1 MAINSIYKYPP
12 GSLVNSR
19 GRDWLVLPEDEEDV
33 LRLRPIDGLDH
44 ESIGLYMPLE
54 GSSVKTTS
62 YAPPSAEKAGDFTG
76 GMLLRD
82 AARMNLRS
90 GAGPFRSLGRVSV
103 VPRPYQ
109 FVPLLM
115 ALKLDPVRLLIAD
128 DVGVGKTV
136 EALMIAREML
146 DRGEIKSVGVLCPPH
161 LCRQWADEMR
171 DKFNIDAAVI
181 QPSRLR
187 KLERAVPR
195 ADMPIYEYYR
205 HFVASID
212 FVKLDNHKHQL
223 LQNMPDLL
231 IVDEAHSSSR
241 PPGTKGR
248 SQQRRYELISEISK
262 NPDTHILLVTATPHS
277 GIEESYRSLLGV
289 LDPKF
294 DREGIIQRR
303 TLVPFVV
310 QRRRIELESWMGSE
324 TNFPNRES
332 DEISYQLSESYSKL
346 FEAVLSYCRETI
358 SGASGRSQ
366 RVRYWAAISILR
378 CLMSSPGAAEAMLE
392 ARQRR
397 VGSTEEIVENEAK
410 EDIDGTFRLQ
420 ILDSS
425 DTDEA
430 PDYVPTGAIDDEA
443 SGYTDRELQVLNGFL
458 RQARSL
464 SGPAK
469 DAKLAALIIK
479 IDQLLSDGYRPIIYC
494 RFIATARYLEQQ
506 LLDGL
511 SASHPKLRVKSV
523 TGDDG
528 GAEQREEIIKELS
541 EDPVRVLVA
550 TDCLSEGINLQ
561 HSFDSVVH
569 YDLPWNPNRLEQRE
583 GRVDRFGQ
591 PKPTVK
597 TSLIYGANNQ
607 IDLIVLNVLIR
618 KAATIRRSLGVSV
631 PVPDAS
637 GQIME
642 ALIESVLLTGQSSGQ
657 QLQMSFELPEVSEFH
672 SEWDAAAEREA
683 ENRSFFSQSS
693 IDPKSVAQELEE
705 MNPVLGESDDIR
717 RFVANALQ
725 RFDGDLRPAGSDGV
739 YELRPG
745 DMERRFRDLWS
756 DAPKFPIRVSFSD
769 PAPEG
774 THALVRNHPVVAGLA
789 EECFARALSQTDSSN
804 FNRSSAVFTDL
815 VDRRTGIAILRLRY
829 LLKESAEQFAEE
841 IITVAFCEADD
852 GNLEWIDSVGDHALH
867 LLANAVPAR
876 NIHPT
881 ERSDQVKW
889 AIDLVS
895 SGNQHFDSVVEHRVN
910 GLVKSHQRI
919 RDVTRQDSLLVEPHL
934 PPDLLGCYVLIPSGG
949 G

>member
-12 GSLVNSR
+12 GSLVNFR

-146 DRGEIKSVGVLCPPH
+146 DRGEIKSVGILCPPH

-231 IVDEAHSSSR
+231 IVDEAHSASR

-262 NPDTHILLVTATPHS
+262 NSDTHILLVTATPHS

-310 QRRRIELESWMGSE
+310 QRRRVELESWMGSE

-358 SGASGRSQ
+358 SRTSGRSQ

-392 ARQRR
+392 ARQGR
-397 VGSTEEIVENEAK
+397 VGSTEEIVETEAN

-430 PDYVPTGAIDDEA
+430 PDYVPTGAIDDET
-443 SGYTDRELQVLNGFL
+443 SGYTDRELQALNGFL
-458 RQARSL
+458 RQAKSL
-464 SGPAK
+464 SGPTK
-469 DAKLAALIIK
+469 DAKLAALIIR

-506 LLDGL
+506 LPEAL
-511 SASHPKLRVKSV
+511 SGSHSKLRVKSV

-591 PKPTVK
+591 PAPTVK

-607 IDLIVLNVLIR
+607 IDLTVLNVLIR

-637 GQIME
+637 EQIME
-642 ALIESVLLTGQSSGQ
+642 ALIESVLLSGQSSGQ

-725 RFDGDLRPAGSDGV
+725 RFDGDLRPAGPDGV
-739 YELRPG
+739 YELRAG
-745 DMERRFRDLWS
+745 DMERRFHDLWS
-756 DAPKFPIRVSFSD
+756 DVPKFPIRVSFSD
-769 PAPEG
+769 HAPEG
-774 THALVRNHPVVAGLA
+774 THALVRNHPVVTGLA
-789 EECFARALSQTDSSN
+789 EECFARALSQTDSSK

-867 LLANAVPAR
+867 LLANAVPTR

-889 AIDLVS
+889 AIELVS
-895 SGNQHFDSVVEHRVN
+895 SGNQHFDNVVEHRVN
-910 GLVKSHQRI
+910 GLVESHQRI
-919 RDVTRQDSLLVEPHL
+919 RDVTRQDSLIVEPHL